1 MSAGD
6 APSRGRGGGAETR
19 GGAVTRGGGADR
31 RARAAR
37 RRWALLAAA
46 AAAFAVGLAV
56 GAGPD
61 EGGGGSAAREPNVEV
76 PPAAAPAQS
85 ESVAAVE
92 RLSLRQQVGQ
102 LIVLRF
108 AGTTPPAYVR
118 RALRERRA
126 AGAILFRDNVTG
138 PGQLKALTRA
148 LRRAGEDP
156 VVAVD
161 QEGGEIRIL
170 PWAPPARSAP
180 EQTAADRV
188 RQDATAAAKALRR
201 LGITVSLAPVADVP
215 TVSGAAMSGR
225 ELARD
230 ARTASAA
237 MAAAVR
243 GWEAGGVAATAKH
256 FPGLGGARVN
266 TDFGSETIRRSR
278 GALGRTDL
286 PPFEA
291 AIDAGVP
298 LVMVGHARYP
308 ALDPDRIASQSAP
321 IVEALLRGRLGF
333 RGVVVTD
340 SMEARASIATGSIT
354 TVSERAVRAGADL
367 VLLTGRGSY
376 RPVYDHLLA
385 QARRSPAFRLRVRES
400 AARVLALRARYSRP

>member
-1 MSAGD
+1 MTGSD
-6 APSRGRGGGAETR
+6 TQRRGRRGA
-19 GGAVTRGGGADR
+19 
-31 RARAAR
+31 ARTAAR

-46 AAAFAVGLAV
+46 AAAFAAGIAV
-56 GAGPD
+56 GAGPAD
-61 EGGGGSAAREPNVEV
+61 EGGGGAAREPNVAV
-76 PPAAAPAQS
+76 PPAAAPAENET
-85 ESVAAVE
+85 ESAVE
-92 RLSLRQQVGQ
+92 RLTLRQQVGQ

-108 AGTTPPAYVR
+108 AGTTAPAYVR
-118 RALRERRA
+118 RALKERRA

-138 PGQLKALTRA
+138 AGQLKALTRT

-156 VVAVD
+156 IVTVD
-161 QEGGEIRIL
+161 QEGGEIRIV
-170 PWAPPARSAP
+170 PWAPPQRSAP

-188 RQDATAAAKALRR
+188 GQDARAAARALRR
-201 LGITVSLAPVADVP
+201 LGITASLAPVGDVP
-215 TVSGAAMSGR
+215 SVPGAAMSGR

-230 ARTASAA
+230 AKTASAA

-243 GWEAGGVAATAKH
+243 GWEAGGVASTAKH
-256 FPGLGGARVN
+256 FPGLGGADVN
-266 TDFGSETIRRSR
+266 TDFGAETIPRSR
-278 GALGRTDL
+278 AALAQTDL

-308 ALDPDRIASQSAP
+308 ALDPDRIASQSKP
-321 IVEALLRGRLGF
+321 IVEELLRSRLGF

-340 SMEARASIATGSIT
+340 SMEARASIATGAIT

-385 QARRSPAFRLRVRES
+385 LARRSPAFRLRVQES